1 MIILNSYSCPQDG
14 ERGYLEGLASR
25 YADTF
30 NTHYGD
36 VLEHLEELRRREW
49 DELSPRIRVLG
60 GGGTT
65 PDTPPSPQPTGGPNS
80 QSAGITNSMSQ
91 PIYTPG
97 KYSVSNYL
105 LLLIFIIPYSATL
118 SGS

>member
-1 MIILNSYSCPQDG
+1 MLFVCLQEG

-49 DELSPRIRVLG
+49 AELSPRIRVLG
-60 GGGTT
+60 AGTGGPST
-65 PDTPPSPQPTGGPNS
+65 PETPPSPADGSVTGLTAS
-80 QSAGITNSMSQ
+80 VSQ
-91 PIYTPG
+91 PIYVPG
-97 KYSVSNYL
+97 KYSVS
-105 LLLIFIIPYSATL
+105 IIPHVQLQNLHLHTFSNL
-118 SGS
+118 F

>member
-1 MIILNSYSCPQDG
+1 MSHITLLLQDG

-49 DELSPRIRVLG
+49 DEMSPRIRVLG
-60 GGGTT
+60 AGT
-65 PDTPPSPQPTGGPNS
+65 PDTPPQAGTPISQGGALGLTTS
-80 QSAGITNSMSQ
+80 HSQ
-91 PIYTPG
+91 PIYVPG
-97 KYSVSNYL
+97 KYSVRVVV
-105 LLLIFIIPYSATL
+105 
-118 SGS
+118 